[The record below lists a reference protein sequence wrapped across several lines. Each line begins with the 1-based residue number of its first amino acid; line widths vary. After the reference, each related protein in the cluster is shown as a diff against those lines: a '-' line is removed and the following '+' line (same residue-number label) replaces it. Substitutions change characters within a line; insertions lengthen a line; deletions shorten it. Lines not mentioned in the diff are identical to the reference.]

1 MIPATYTSHPYM
13 HVHFFHVLASS
24 SLFTLSQ
31 PHTLTRSHII
41 LQPNTFTCM
50 LSCTLMY
57 LPARS
62 LSHSHAHLRPLMSS
76 HTYPHHTLTPST
88 ISHLHLHTLTSSHS
102 QDGPQV
108 RVNQDTRLDN
118 RIIDLRVSWGRMVQE
133 MEDIRKEGG
142 RGGWREGRREGGR
155 V

>member
-1 MIPATYTSHPYM
+1 VIPAAYTSRPYM

-31 PHTLTRSHII
+31 PHTLTCSHII

-57 LPARS
+57 LPAHS
-62 LSHSHAHLRPLMSS
+62 LTLSCTPSSS
-76 HTYPHHTLTPST
+76 HVLTHIPTSHPNTLHNLTLTLTP
-88 ISHLHLHTLTSSHS
+88 SHS

-118 RIIDLRVSWGRMVQE
+118 RIIDLRVSWERMVQE
-133 MEDIRKEGG
+133 LEDIRKEGG
-142 RGGWREGRREGGR
+142 RGGWREGRRQGGR